1 MQIRGRRVRDA
12 IDAGEGSR
20 FSAARD
26 GLWTAQDRARTGAR
40 RAFGWLSWEA
50 RQLLW
55 SLRDRAELAGPAA
68 RALGAAVL
76 VLIAAGVGVAA
87 LLWAAPDHGKRQTP
101 VAAVAAPRPVPRS
114 RKPAKPPAPTLHG
127 AAPVFESAGGHGA
140 AGDGSTECA
149 TTASSANPTGSAGAA
164 GSGSAAA
171 AGDEAATTKIS
182 SEPASGSSSSPA
194 AASSARSGTTRPARG
209 PVAGPAAVAV
219 ANRFAAAFV
228 GYEVGEAEDPRV
240 QAALEATTT
249 PQLGQALL
257 ERPPR
262 LPANV
267 KVPKAKVL
275 NVVPA
280 PSRDHVFPISVSL
293 LRVGTTSEL
302 RLEMQKLKGK
312 GWLVT
317 NVLG

>member
-1 MQIRGRRVRDA
+1 VDEATDA
-12 IDAGEGSR
+12 SGGSR
-20 FSAARD
+20 FSAAGD
-26 GLWTAQDRARTGAR
+26 ALWTLQDRTRNGIR
-40 RAFGWLSWEA
+40 RGFAWLVWQV

-55 SLRDRAELAGPAA
+55 SLRDRAELAGAPARVA
-68 RALGAAVL
+68 AAAVL
-76 VLIAAGVGVAA
+76 VVLAAGAGVAA
-87 LLWAAPDHGKRQTP
+87 LIWAAPDRGENRTT
-101 VAAVAAPRPVPRS
+101 VAEAAAPVVQAPARRVPT
-114 RKPAKPPAPTLHG
+114 KPPAPTLHG
-127 AAPVFESAGGHGA
+127 VAPRFESSGPGGVASGGGA
-140 AGDGSTECA
+140 AADSGVGSSSDSGTSSTGKPASTADEADA
-149 TTASSANPTGSAGAA
+149 TKTSSQPGAA
-164 GSGSAAA
+164 NSNAAA
-171 AGDEAATTKIS
+171 ASG
-182 SEPASGSSSSPA
+182 ASA
-194 AASSARSGTTRPARG
+194 DARPTRG

-219 ANRFAAAFV
+219 ASRFATAFV
-228 GYEVGEAEDPRV
+228 GYEVGEGEDSKV

-280 PSRDHVFPISVSL
+280 PSREHVFPISVSL